1 LTCVDVGRMNQV
13 IFRAENV
20 LEPEL
25 LVQMLEVSR
34 RVAAIRTPANLT
46 WQHLC
51 FRSGP
56 EAGSDQS
63 SSSTEH

>member
-1 LTCVDVGRMNQV
+1 MVTCVYVGRMNQV

-20 LEPEL
+20 LDPAV

-56 EAGSDQS
+56 
-63 SSSTEH
+63 